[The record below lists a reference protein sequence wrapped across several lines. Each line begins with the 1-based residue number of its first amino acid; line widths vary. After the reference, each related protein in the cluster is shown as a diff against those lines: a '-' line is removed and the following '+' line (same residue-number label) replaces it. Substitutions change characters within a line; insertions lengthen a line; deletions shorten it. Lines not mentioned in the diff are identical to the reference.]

1 MHHRW
6 GRWFLMVAAIAAA
19 AGACIW
25 TLQLERRVRTA
36 RQTAVTAAS
45 HAAGART
52 ALAEVRR
59 ALAAMASPGQ
69 AAVGWSRRA
78 AAGIEDARSQV
89 TALAAIAPAAP
100 PAPAG
105 VARRSAG
112 DVLDRLGEAE
122 RRLRDHAVGGKPLMA
137 ADVAFGE
144 AIPHVDDLE
153 RQVTDAQSAVSST
166 AENEVAALRDRQVM
180 ALAGALG
187 SLLVAALALTPL
199 PRARPFDAPA
209 AAADV
214 PPPGMASYI
223 DVPLDPDASVVL
235 PAPPPDAPHVD
246 LLALAAVCGELAQLA
261 HAEALPPVLERVA
274 AVLGAQGVMVW
285 LGDAERRH
293 LHAVAAAG
301 YDARLLDRLGP
312 VDVADDNPTARA
324 FTTGQ
329 PILAAAGAARP
340 ATVSVPIAG
349 ASGVCGVLSA
359 ELIRGDAAAAG
370 ASAAAA
376 RVVAA
381 QLAALVAP
389 PDVAAAVEAQGVAE
403 NRGTPRRR
411 TLERRRHRH
420 RPLVAHDGELHLAAV
435 IRPANLVH
443 QLARVPDGRAV
454 HPGDDIAGLQ
464 AGLLRRGVGGDARH
478 QHPTALHAE
487 VLRQLIGERLD
498 LHPESAARPRRHRR
512 QVVEAEV
519 ERRAAPAEAALDLG
533 PQPRLVDLEVPGH
546 RRRFRRD
553 VHALARAVA
562 GDRHLHRAPLGRF
575 LHQTGELARTAHAFT
590 VELDDQIAFPDA
602 GLVGRA
608 VVVDFVDPYAGG
620 AGVGRVAHRD
630 ADLTA
635 PAVEPDRA
643 PSGAVGPDEHHVAA
657 ALGPIV
663 LS

>member
-1 MHHRW
+1 
-6 GRWFLMVAAIAAA
+6 
-19 AGACIW
+19 
-25 TLQLERRVRTA
+25 
-36 RQTAVTAAS
+36 
-45 HAAGART
+45 
-52 ALAEVRR
+52 
-59 ALAAMASPGQ
+59 MASPGQ

-105 VARRSAG
+105 VARRLAG

-144 AIPHVDDLE
+144 AMPHVDELE

-389 PDVAAAVEAQGVAE
+389 PDVAAAVEAQRSVSIAGRRGAGRSSVAVTVIVRLSRTTSSCTSRRSSARRISSI
-403 NRGTPRRR
+403 NSRVSRTAVPFTPVM
-411 TLERRRHRH
+411 TS
-420 RPLVAHDGELHLAAV
+420 PAF
-435 IRPANLVH
+435 RPAFC
-443 QLARVPDGRAV
+443 
-454 HPGDDIAGLQ
+454 AG
-464 AGLLRRGVGGDARH
+464 A
-478 QHPTALHAE
+478 
-487 VLRQLIGERLD
+487 
-498 LHPESAARPRRHRR
+498 SAAT
-512 QVVEAEV
+512 
-519 ERRAAPAEAALDLG
+519 LDTST
-533 PQPRLVDLEVPGH
+533 PPP
-546 RRRFRRD
+546 
-553 VHALARAVA
+553 
-562 GDRHLHRAPLGRF
+562 
-575 LHQTGELARTAHAFT
+575 FT
-590 VELDDQIAFPDA
+590 PK
-602 GLVGRA
+602 
-608 VVVDFVDPYAGG
+608 YS
-620 AGVGRVAHRD
+620 
-630 ADLTA
+630 
-635 PAVEPDRA
+635 
-643 PSGAVGPDEHHVAA
+643 PS
-657 ALGPIV
+657 
-663 LS
+663 